1 MTDAARV
8 ATRAARTH
16 NDAQR
21 ASARIVWFSEVTRM
35 LVRILVVGLLF
46 CGVTIA
52 QDEATDPAKLTFTAR
67 TRVETA
73 KGSGRY
79 HTFTKPLD
87 WNAKE
92 TAIVVCDMWDKHWC
106 PTATSR
112 VAEMAPRM
120 NEVIKAARK
129 RGVLIIHCPSD
140 TLDFYKDTPQR
151 KLAQAAPEL
160 ITNIP
165 LKGWCNVDK
174 KIEGEK
180 LPIDDSDGGCDCT
193 DQKFKKNFRAWSRQI
208 KTIEIA
214 EGDAITDSAEAYYLM
229 KQRGINNV
237 IVMGVHTN
245 MCVLGRPF
253 SIRQMRYQHQNVVL
267 MRDMTDT
274 MYNPKM
280 HPKVSHFRGTDL
292 IIEHVEKFVC
302 PTVSSDQI
310 LGNAPFRFST
320 DTRKHLVMLIGER
333 EYGTKESLL
342 KFANEHLLEQYK
354 VTYVH
359 AEEDDKNDFSGITA
373 VRGADVVLVSIRRR
387 ALPPNQLDELRAYVR
402 SGRPVIGIRTAS
414 HAFSLRET
422 APPDGHTVWPEF
434 DKEVFGGNYTGHHGN
449 KGDADEKSFVWNH
462 SDAKGHPILANVAGS
477 ERPTTSHMYKTSPLA
492 AGTQVLMMGRVGDR
506 KPHEPISWTNTHVG
520 GGRAFYTSLGSRED
534 FADPQFQRLLLNAV
548 RWAAGVKAEKVA
560 LSK

>member
-1 MTDAARV
+1 MV
-8 ATRAARTH
+8 
-16 NDAQR
+16 
-21 ASARIVWFSEVTRM
+21 
-35 LVRILVVGLLF
+35 VRILVVGLLF
-46 CGVTIA
+46 CGVAIA
-52 QDEATDPAKLTFTAR
+52 QDEGADPAKLKLTAR

-73 KGSGRY
+73 KDSGRY
-79 HTFTKPLD
+79 HTFTKPLN

-274 MYNPKM
+274 MYNPAM
-280 HPKVSHFRGTDL
+280 EPKVSHFTGTDL
-292 IIEHVEKFVC
+292 VVEHIEKFWC
-302 PTVSSDQI
+302 PTITSAEF
-310 LGNAPFRFST
+310 LGGKEFRFGN
-320 DTRKHLVMLIGER
+320 DKRKHVVILTAER
-333 EYGTKESLL
+333 EYKTEQTLPVFAL
-342 KFANEHLLEQYK
+342 KHLGHDYRVSFVFAD
-354 VTYVH
+354 
-359 AEEDDKNDFSGITA
+359 AENRNNLPGLDVLKD
-373 VRGADVVLVSIRRR
+373 ADVLLLSARRR
-387 ALPPNQLDELRAYVR
+387 TPAKQQLKLVRDHVRAGKPIV
-402 SGRPVIGIRTAS
+402 GIRTAN
-414 HAFSLRET
+414 HAFCLRKGE
-422 APPDGHTVWPEF
+422 PDGELDQWKEF
-434 DKEVFGGNYTGHHGN
+434 DAEVIGGSYTNHHGN
-449 KGDADEKSFVWNH
+449 G
-462 SDAKGHPILANVAGS
+462 
-477 ERPTTSHMYKTSPLA
+477 PTTHVMAAVKRHQIFKAVDPSKLVGKGSLYIVSPLA
-492 AGTQVLMMGRVGDR
+492 STATPLLMGWIPEKRS
-506 KPHEPISWTNTHVG
+506 EPVAWTNTTEHRGKV
-520 GGRAFYTSLGSRED
+520 FYTSLGHIED
-534 FADPQFQRLLLNAV
+534 FKLPDFNRLLKNAID
-548 RWAAGVKAEKVA
+548 WATE
-560 LSK
+560 